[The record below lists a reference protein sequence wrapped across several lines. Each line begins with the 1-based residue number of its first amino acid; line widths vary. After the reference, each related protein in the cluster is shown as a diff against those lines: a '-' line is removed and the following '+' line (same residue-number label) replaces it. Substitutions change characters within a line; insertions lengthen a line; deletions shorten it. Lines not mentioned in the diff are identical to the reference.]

1 MIICAFE
8 KELFI
13 HLYSIEKEKENEQI
27 ILTIYQLSCAFVGPT
42 ILFTDLSLFL
52 GGEVICDSERL
63 SDFFRRLSYS
73 LIQIYL

>member
-8 KELFI
+8 KELLI